1 MITNNE
7 SKLVFVTIGER
18 EYSRMKYASGECF
31 YTVKTNRLDQ
41 HCRYVWRAVNHP
53 VTQAR
58 IDAAI
63 EEQGK

>member
-1 MITNNE
+1 MITNQS

-31 YTVKTNRLDQ
+31 YTVKTDRLNQ
-41 HCRYVWRAVNHP
+41 YSRWIWRAVNHP

-58 IDAAI
+58 IDKAI
-63 EEQGK
+63 EEQGL